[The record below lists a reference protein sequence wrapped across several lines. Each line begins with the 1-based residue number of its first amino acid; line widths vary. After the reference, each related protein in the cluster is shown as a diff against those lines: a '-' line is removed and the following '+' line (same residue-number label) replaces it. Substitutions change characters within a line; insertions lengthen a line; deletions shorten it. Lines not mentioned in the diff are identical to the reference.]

1 MEILN
6 EAEVRVAVITFEPA
20 RFKVRPI
27 GKDLA
32 PLADCRPSG
41 PTDFSYVINDP

>member
-6 EAEVRVAVITFEPA
+6 DAEVRVCPSSHLAQP
-20 RFKVRPI
+20 RFKVRPS

-32 PLADCRPSG
+32 PLADCQASSSI
-41 PTDFSYVINDP
+41 DFS

>member
-6 EAEVRVAVITFEPA
+6 EAEVRVCPSSHLAQP

-32 PLADCRPSG
+32 PLADCPPGRS
-41 PTDFSYVINDP
+41 DRF